1 MKRCRKRRCGR
12 WATRCT
18 CKNTTPVGASLL
30 AKIANDNAGQQIK
43 RGAFAFFA
51 SKLAPTG
58 DANSPV
64 NAVLFAHPE
73 KKPT

>member
-1 MKRCRKRRCGR
+1 M
-12 WATRCT
+12 
-18 CKNTTPVGASLL
+18 L
-30 AKIANDNAGQQIK
+30 AKIANDNAGHPVK
-43 RGAFAFFA
+43 RGVLAFFA